1 MSLNRVI
8 IQGRLVA
15 DPDIRTTS
23 GGISVANLRVA
34 VERNYKD
41 SDGKKEVDFFQ
52 CTAWRGTADFVQKF
66 FHKGELI
73 LIDGKLQN
81 STYTDKDG
89 NNRVSTQVVVDS
101 VFFCG
106 PSGNGRGGNGHSE
119 QQNRYEANTAPTNN
133 FKDIEDGEVEGEL
146 PF

>member
-66 FHKGELI
+66 FRKGELI

-106 PSGNGRGGNGHSE
+106 SSGNGRGGNGHSE
-119 QQNRYEANTAPTNN
+119 QPSRTEPQ
-133 FKDIEDGEVEGEL
+133 FKEIPEEEDAGEL